1 MRLLVVGG
9 TGFIGTRLV
18 QLAIAREVPV
28 AVVAPPTTA
37 MLSGAS
43 YFAGDA
49 VTAVPAAI
57 EAFRP
62 MAIVWA
68 AGHNPAGDGLAS
80 AAQADVAGSISVNA
94 GAFSAL
100 LVSAARAGVTRIVNC
115 GSTVV
120 YGPASDYP
128 VERVDESAMLA
139 PRGAYGLTKL
149 MAEAAVDWGNRAL
162 GLDVVTL
169 RLPLVAGPGRWYGGA
184 IAAMHRMIEAATVS
198 GTARESVPGAAFDM
212 IHSDDAA
219 EVLLALA
226 RRAGGPTIF
235 NLAGFTTT
243 YGQIVS
249 TLKRLSPRAAIAIDE
264 VGGPAAFPLVDDQR
278 LRQHL
283 DWHPARDLT
292 QLLEGSMHE
301 ARTRK
306 KAS

>member
-9 TGFIGTRLV
+9 TGFIGSRLV
-18 QLAIAREVPV
+18 QLANAHEIPV
-28 AVVAPPTTA
+28 AVVAPPSA
-37 MLSGAS
+37 VIPSGVS

-49 VTAVPAAI
+49 VTAAPAAI

-62 MAIVWA
+62 TAIVWA
-68 AGHNPAGDGLAS
+68 AGHNPMGDGLAS
-80 AAQADVAGSISVNA
+80 AAQADITGSISVNA

-100 LVSAARAGVTRIVNC
+100 LVFAARAGVTRVVNC

-128 VERVDESAMLA
+128 VERVDETAMPA

-149 MAEAAVDWGNRAL
+149 MAEAAADWGNRAL

-184 IAAMHRMIEAATVS
+184 IAAMHRLIEAAAAS
-198 GTARESVPGAAFDM
+198 GTARESVPGADFDM

-226 RRAGGPTIF
+226 QREGGPSVF
-235 NLAGFTTT
+235 NLAGFTTS

-249 TLKRLSPRAAIAIDE
+249 TLKRLAPRAAIAIDE
-264 VGGPAAFPLVDDQR
+264 VVGPAAFPLVDDQR
-278 LRQHL
+278 LRQYL
-283 DWHPARDLT
+283 DWHPTRDLT
-292 QLLEGSMHE
+292 PLLEGSIHE